1 MRIGI
6 DIGGTHTDAVLIDGT
21 RLVAAAKAPTLPD
34 NLLAS
39 ITGVLEAILAGHDP
53 RRVRTLNLST
63 TLSTNAIV
71 TGAIERVAVLVVGG
85 PGISAETY
93 RIGDHFH
100 LISGSLDHLGNETL
114 ALDSEELD
122 RAIDGCLAAGVRS
135 FAVAGKFSPRNPA
148 HENTISE
155 RLTDRAEF
163 VSTGHLVSGQLN
175 FGRRI
180 HTAYYNSAVW
190 RTFRAFSAALGRSL
204 KGFDLEAEVN
214 ILKAD
219 GGTMPLARALD
230 TPVQS
235 IFSGPAASVMG
246 ILATVPADTDALML
260 DIGGTTTDIAL
271 FADGQPL
278 LEREGISIEDRPT
291 LVRAVHVESI
301 GIGGDSQITVD
312 NGVVRTG
319 PQRLG
324 PCLAAGGSTPAL
336 MDACNL
342 LGLAEFGDTDG
353 SRAGI
358 DALAAAHGLD
368 SRELAQAAVDA
379 AVEAIAS
386 RIEAMVARVNAKP
399 VYTIHE
405 ILHDRLIEPK
415 QVLVI
420 GGPAAVFRDPLAK
433 RLGLEAVVP
442 PLAGVANAVGAA
454 LTRTTSHLTLTADT
468 SRNRVAVPMLGVY
481 RTIKRGYNLDAA
493 IDEARTL
500 LAEDLE
506 RSGAAVPADQI
517 QITQA
522 DAFNMVEGGYT
533 LGSNIRVVAQVQPAV
548 IARLDADTSMARLAG
563 PV

>member
-6 DIGGTHTDAVLIDGT
+6 DIGGTHTDAVLIDST

-39 ITGVLEAILAGHDP
+39 ITGVLEAILAGQDP

-71 TGAIERVAVLVVGG
+71 TGAIEPVAVLVVGG

-100 LISGSLDHLGNETL
+100 LISGSLDHLGNESL

-122 RAIDGCLAAGVRS
+122 RAIDACVAAGVRS

-420 GGPAAVFRDPLAK
+420 GGPAAVFQDPLAK

-548 IARLDADTSMARLAG
+548 IARLDADTSTARLAG

>member
-6 DIGGTHTDAVLIDGT
+6 DIGGTHTDAVLIDST

-39 ITGVLEAILAGHDP
+39 ITGVLEAILAGQDP

-71 TGAIERVAVLVVGG
+71 TGAIEPVAVLVVGG
-85 PGISAETY
+85 PGISPESY
-93 RIGDHFH
+93 RIGDHYH
-100 LISGSLDHLGNETL
+100 LLPGSLDHLGNETL

-122 RAIDGCLAAGVRS
+122 RAIDACVAAGVRS

-148 HENTISE
+148 HENTITE

-246 ILATVPADTDALML
+246 ILATVPAETDALML

-342 LGLAEFGDTDG
+342 LGLAEFGNTDG

-368 SRELAQAAVDA
+368 SRELAQAAVDV
-379 AVEAIAS
+379 AVEAIAG

-420 GGPAAVFRDPLAK
+420 GGPAAVFQDPLAK

-454 LTRTTSHLTLTADT
+454 LTRTTSHLALTADT

-548 IARLDADTSMARLAG
+548 IARLDADTSTARLAG

>member
-6 DIGGTHTDAVLIDGT
+6 DIGGTHTDAVLIDST

-39 ITGVLEAILAGHDP
+39 ITGVLEAILAGQDP

-71 TGAIERVAVLVVGG
+71 TGAIEPVAVLVVGG

-114 ALDSEELD
+114 ALDSDELD
-122 RAIDGCLAAGVRS
+122 RAVDACSAAGVRS

-155 RLTDRAEF
+155 RIKDRAEF

-246 ILATVPADTDALML
+246 ILATVPAETDALML

-342 LGLAEFGDTDG
+342 LGLAAFGDTDG

-368 SRELAQAAVDA
+368 SRTLAQQAVDA

-420 GGPAAVFRDPLAK
+420 GGPATVFQDPLAK
-433 RLGLEAVVP
+433 RLGLPAVVP

-454 LTRTTSHLTLTADT
+454 LTRTTSHLALTADT

-481 RTIKRGYNLDAA
+481 RTVKRGYNLDAA

-506 RSGAAVPADQI
+506 RSGAAVTADQI

-548 IARLDADTSMARLAG
+548 IARLDADTSTARLAG

>member
-39 ITGVLEAILAGHDP
+39 ITGVLEAILAGQDP

-71 TGAIERVAVLVVGG
+71 TGAIEPVAVLVVGG

-122 RAIDGCLAAGVRS
+122 RAIDACVAAGVRS

-148 HENTISE
+148 HENIISE

-420 GGPAAVFRDPLAK
+420 GGPAAVFQDPLAK

-454 LTRTTSHLTLTADT
+454 LTRTTSHLALTADT

-548 IARLDADTSMARLAG
+548 IARLDADTSTARLAG

>member
-6 DIGGTHTDAVLIDGT
+6 DIGGTHTDAVLIDST

-39 ITGVLEAILAGHDP
+39 ITGVLEAILAGQDP

-71 TGAIERVAVLVVGG
+71 TGAIEPVGVLVVGG
-85 PGISAETY
+85 PGISPEAY
-93 RIGDHFH
+93 RIGDHYH
-100 LISGSLDHLGNETL
+100 LLPGSLDHLGNETL
-114 ALDSEELD
+114 ALDSRELD
-122 RAIDGCLAAGVRS
+122 RAVDACTAAGVRS

-148 HENTISE
+148 HENTITE
-155 RLTDRAEF
+155 RLKDRAEF

-278 LEREGISIEDRPT
+278 LEREGISIEERPT

-312 NGVVRTG
+312 NGTVRTG

-324 PCLAAGGSTPAL
+324 PCLAAGGSTGAL

-342 LGLAEFGDTDG
+342 LGLAEFGDTDR

-358 DALAAAHGLD
+358 DTLAAAHGLD

-379 AVEAIAS
+379 AVAAIAD

-405 ILHDRLIEPK
+405 ILHDRLIAPQ

-420 GGPAAVFRDPLAK
+420 GGPAAVFREALAR
-433 RLGLEAVVP
+433 RLGLPAVVP

-468 SRNRVAVPMLGVY
+468 SRNRVSVPMLGVY
-481 RTIKRGYNLDAA
+481 RTVKRGYTLDTA

-533 LGSNIRVVAQVQPAV
+533 LGANIRVVAQVQPAV
-548 IARLDADTSMARLAG
+548 IARLDADTSTARLAG

>member
-6 DIGGTHTDAVLIDGT
+6 DIGGTHTDAVLIDST

-39 ITGVLEAILAGHDP
+39 ITGVLEAILAGQDP
-53 RRVRTLNLST
+53 RRVHTLNLST

-71 TGAIERVAVLVVGG
+71 TGAIEPVAVLVVGG

-100 LISGSLDHLGNETL
+100 LISGSLDHLGNVSL

-122 RAIDGCLAAGVRS
+122 RAIDACLAAGVRS

-155 RLTDRAEF
+155 RLEGRAEF

-420 GGPAAVFRDPLAK
+420 GGPAAVFQDPLAK

-548 IARLDADTSMARLAG
+548 IARLDADTSTARLAG

>member
-1 MRIGI
+1 M
-6 DIGGTHTDAVLIDGT
+6 
-21 RLVAAAKAPTLPD
+21 
-34 NLLAS
+34 
-39 ITGVLEAILAGHDP
+39 
-53 RRVRTLNLST
+53 
-63 TLSTNAIV
+63 
-71 TGAIERVAVLVVGG
+71 
-85 PGISAETY
+85 
-93 RIGDHFH
+93 
-100 LISGSLDHLGNETL
+100 
-114 ALDSEELD
+114 
-122 RAIDGCLAAGVRS
+122 
-135 FAVAGKFSPRNPA
+135 
-148 HENTISE
+148 
-155 RLTDRAEF
+155 
-163 VSTGHLVSGQLN
+163 
-175 FGRRI
+175 
-180 HTAYYNSAVW
+180 
-190 RTFRAFSAALGRSL
+190 
-204 KGFDLEAEVN
+204 N

-324 PCLAAGGSTPAL
+324 PCLAAGGSTVAL

-420 GGPAAVFRDPLAK
+420 GGPAAVFQDPLAK

-548 IARLDADTSMARLAG
+548 IARLDADTSTARLAG

>member
-39 ITGVLEAILAGHDP
+39 ITGVLEAILAGQDP

-71 TGAIERVAVLVVGG
+71 TGAIEPVAVLVVGG

-420 GGPAAVFRDPLAK
+420 GGPAAVFQDPLAK

-548 IARLDADTSMARLAG
+548 IARLDADTSTARLAG

>member
-548 IARLDADTSMARLAG
+548 IARLDADTSTARLAG